1 MDSQVVGCI
10 KLFQG
15 QNSVGCCWT
24 VEPGDFFSIE
34 NTGES
39 LGSPIITCFDERN
52 KPTAWQ
58 IIVYPKGNTQQ
69 ELDYVSV
76 FLKSLNSNPCEVSYK
91 LTFPKVDYGS
101 ITQEFTENL
110 ALGYLQLMKQ
120 KVLCSSLNV
129 YIGAQVRFIR
139 NISIPKPLGN
149 KETTEQLEYFNDQLL
164 QYFNNT
170 HQLVEDIADI
180 YFLDNDLSDC
190 KIVCE
195 GHEIGCH
202 VVILAARSPVFAAMM
217 AQPLKEK
224 ETREICIEDFTFEIV
239 KGEF

>member
-1 MDSQVVGCI
+1 MVGRI
-10 KLFQG
+10 ELIQG
-15 QNSVGCCWT
+15 QNSVSCSWT

-39 LGSPIITCFDERN
+39 LKSPIISCFDERN

-129 YIGAQVRFIR
+129 NIGAQVRFIR
-139 NISIPKPLGN
+139 NISIPKPLRN
-149 KETTEQLEYFNDQLL
+149 KKLIEQLQYHVNQLL
-164 QYFNNT
+164 QYFDNT
-170 HQLVEDIADI
+170 HQLVEDIGNIFLNDDI
-180 YFLDNDLSDC
+180 SDC

-195 GHEIGCH
+195 GREISCH

-224 ETREICIEDFTFEIV
+224 ETREICIEDFTFQIV